1 MQIIAT
7 DDHYWLRSSTYAVE
21 DVSKLPKSSII
32 CASFLKQT
40 SQSFKRY
47 TVVNLQIQKTLFQQQ
62 QQQQQS
68 SSLPLLPQI
77 VQGARYASGIIA
89 FFEGEQLTCKQSA
102 QFKYPYRF
110 FFFFVIN
117 LFIYFSF
124 FLFSELL
131 WNLIVE
137 HSGRQKLTFDV
148 ITI

>member
-47 TVVNLQIQKTLFQQQ
+47 TVVNLQIQKTLF
-62 QQQQQS
+62 QQQQS